1 MKTKYAVKPSMGGGG
16 ILRLI
21 INLNSFSC
29 VIKWIE

>member
-1 MKTKYAVKPSMGGGG
+1 MKTKYTLKPRMGGG

-29 VIKWIE
+29 AIKWIE

>member
-1 MKTKYAVKPSMGGGG
+1 MKSKDAVKPNMGGG

>member
-1 MKTKYAVKPSMGGGG
+1 MKSKDAVKPSMGGG

-29 VIKWIE
+29 AIKWIE